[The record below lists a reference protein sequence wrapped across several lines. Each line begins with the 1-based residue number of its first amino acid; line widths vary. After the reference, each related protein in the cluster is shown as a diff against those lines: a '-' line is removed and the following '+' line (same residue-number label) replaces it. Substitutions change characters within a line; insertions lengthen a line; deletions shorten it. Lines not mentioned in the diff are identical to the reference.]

1 MEWINKIDLG
11 EYATHKEALDESLN
25 IIKNWCEDNDYEFRL
40 SHNTYVGGTG
50 KDNTNFNRV
59 VFIKTERTTYGY
71 KLIISYYYKKIGY
84 EEVESLSIFG
94 SKTEKQAVYDKNKT
108 WYGRLERMY

>member
-25 IIKNWCEDNDYEFRL
+25 IIKKWCKDNNYEFRL

-71 KLIISYYYKKIGY
+71 KLVISYYYKKIGY
-84 EEVESLSIFG
+84 EEVESFFG
-94 SKTEKQAVYDKNKT
+94 TTIKEPVFDKNKT

>member
-25 IIKNWCEDNDYEFRL
+25 IIKKWCKDNNYEFRL

-50 KDNTNFNRV
+50 KENTNFNRV
-59 VFIKTERTTYGY
+59 VFIKTDRTTYGY
-71 KLIISYYYKKIGY
+71 KLVISYYHKKIGY
-84 EEVESLSIFG
+84 EEVESFFG
-94 SKTEKQAVYDKNKT
+94 TTRKEPVFDKNKT